1 MSKRVAA
8 VAAVVAAALVCTAS
22 PASAQAYPPPVHSIT
37 VDDARPAPGQVITV
51 TLQTCRPGT
60 IALIG
65 IDLALVATPT
75 VGADG
80 VARTNVTVPRHIR
93 PGRHTVSGLCVTAG
107 WQPLFLTTTII
118 VTPSAAPGGAGGGS
132 GGGGGAGATGGGATG
147 GGGTA
152 APAVPEASATGAPAG
167 TASQA
172 GGGAGGRNIA
182 PGLAGLGGPAVP
194 DDAPSLFEDAA
205 EAAGVTDVTDDP
217 VPAGAAAE
225 RSQATGGGGP
235 GLLSILARVA
245 LGVAALGGVP
255 VALAVSRRP
264 QRLVRRRGFA

>member
-8 VAAVVAAALVCTAS
+8 VAAVVAAALVCSAS

-37 VDDARPAPGQVITV
+37 VDDARPAPGQDITV

-80 VARTNVTVPRHIR
+80 VARTDITVPRHIR

-107 WQPLFLTTTII
+107 RQPLFLTTTIT
-118 VTPSAAPGGAGGGS
+118 VTPSAAPGGPGGGS
-132 GGGGGAGATGGGATG
+132 AGGGGAGATG

-167 TASQA
+167 AASQA
-172 GGGAGGRNIA
+172 GGGAGGRRIV

-194 DDAPSLFEDAA
+194 DDAASLFEDAA

-235 GLLSILARVA
+235 GLLSTLARVA